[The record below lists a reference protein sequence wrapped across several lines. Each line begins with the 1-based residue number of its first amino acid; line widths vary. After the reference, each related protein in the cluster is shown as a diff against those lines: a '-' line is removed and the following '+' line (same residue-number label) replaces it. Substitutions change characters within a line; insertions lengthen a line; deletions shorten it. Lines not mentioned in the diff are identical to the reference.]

1 MTKIK
6 MLELIAFGRFK
17 NKTIEL
23 SGGLNFICGLNEAGK
38 STVQLFIKS
47 MLYGAGSGRGR
58 GAKPR
63 DRMIPW
69 GESRASGRMIIEKD
83 GVPVE
88 IYREFGSKP
97 SDDVTKV
104 TAAADGS
111 DWFGASVRGAEV
123 GERLLGMSE
132 DMFSRTVFIAQ
143 DGAALS
149 GGSDEIEARLTN
161 LLAGG
166 SETVSAAAA
175 EARLKKRI
183 ASLKAKDR
191 RAAPGEIDKL
201 EAERR
206 SLVEK
211 LETQRK
217 TRKEAAKIRSEIT
230 ALEAEADRAEKE
242 KTRLRRLELS
252 ETAKEKAER
261 LRRLDSC
268 LAEEIQLGN
277 SRRFQLFKHKIKDNT
292 ADMIHGLSDRIDE
305 IESGAYR
312 LGDERDS
319 YARMAEESAK
329 RKKLFLIIGIVL
341 AALGFCCAVLGV
353 IFKTYDLLS
362 GAALIIISPIGY
374 LIMRRKHARILKLL
388 GETDRNI
395 DATRLR
401 VSELEAELSE
411 VLRGLECD
419 TVRDFDK
426 KYADYRATEAK
437 IETVRGIYD
446 NILGGGDYAQIKAE
460 AEETR
465 KYITEE
471 TPPQNADLRQ
481 AAIDAERRHTEAVK
495 KITELRIAEGR
506 LPETALISDIGNNIK
521 LIDEKLAEKRD
532 ELEALGMALEG
543 LRDAER
549 YIRSDYAPLLNE
561 RASEIMAELTD
572 GRRGELTVAA
582 DFSVRL
588 RDESA
593 PDAKRAE
600 LFSAGTYTQVY
611 LAVRLAVAELVQ
623 NAEDTIVFLD
633 DVFTGFDDRRAY
645 SAALMLKKRCAGK
658 RQAVL
663 FSCHGRERQNAEK
676 IGGINIIE
684 IDDQK
689 TEVER

>member
-1 MTKIK
+1 MTRIK
-6 MLELIAFGRFK
+6 RLELIAFGRFK

-23 SGGLNFICGLNEAGK
+23 SGGLDFICGLNEAGK
-38 STVQLFIKS
+38 STVRLFIKS
-47 MLYGAGSGRGR
+47 MLYGAGGGRGR
-58 GAKPR
+58 GAKLR
-63 DRMIPW
+63 ERMIPW

-83 GVPVE
+83 GVPLE
-88 IYREFGSKP
+88 IYREFGSRP
-97 SDDVTKV
+97 SEDVTKV
-104 TAAADGS
+104 TAADGT
-111 DWFGASVRGAEV
+111 DWFGAPVSGAEV

-149 GGSDEIEARLTN
+149 GGSEEIEARLTN
-161 LLAGG
+161 LMAGG

-175 EARLKKRI
+175 EERLKKRI

-206 SLVEK
+206 DLAEK
-211 LETQRK
+211 LRGQEK
-217 TRKEAAKIRSEIT
+217 TRNEAARLRAEIT
-230 ALEAEADRAEKE
+230 ALEAEAAEAEKE
-242 KTRLRRLELS
+242 TARLRALELS
-252 ETAKEKAER
+252 EAAKEKTER
-261 LRRLDSC
+261 LKQLDAC

-277 SRRFQLFKHKIKDNT
+277 SRRFQLFKHKIKDDT
-292 ADMIHGLSDRIDE
+292 SDKIHGLSDRIDE

-319 YARMAEESAK
+319 CARMAEEAAK
-329 RKKLFLIIGIVL
+329 REKLFLAIGIVL
-341 AALGFCCAVLGV
+341 AAVGFCCAVLGV

-374 LIMRRKHARILKLL
+374 LITRRRRARAIELL
-388 GETDRNI
+388 GETDGKI
-395 DATRLR
+395 ADTRKR
-401 VSELEAELSE
+401 VSELETELSE
-411 VLRGLECD
+411 ALNDLECD

-426 KYADYRATEAK
+426 KYADYRAAEAK

-460 AEETR
+460 ADEAR
-465 KYITEE
+465 KYIIKE
-471 TPPQNADLRQ
+471 TPPANIDPRR
-481 AAIDAERRHTEAVK
+481 AAAEAERRHTEAVK
-495 KITELRIAEGR
+495 KITELKIAEGR
-506 LPETALISDIGNNIK
+506 LPETVLISDIENNIK
-521 LIDEKLAEKRD
+521 LIDEKLAEKRG

-543 LRDAER
+543 VRDAER
-549 YIRSDYAPLLNE
+549 HVRSDYAPLLNE
-561 RASEIMAELTD
+561 RAGEILAELTD
-572 GRRGELTVAA
+572 GRRGEIMVAA
-582 DFSVRL
+582 DFSVKL
-588 RDESA
+588 KDENA

-623 NAEDTIVFLD
+623 KAEDTIVFLD
-633 DVFTGFDDRRAY
+633 DVLTGFDDERAY
-645 SAALMLKKRCAGK
+645 NAALMLKKRCGDK
-658 RQAVL
+658 RQALL

-689 TEVER
+689 RR

>member
-1 MTKIK
+1 MTRIK
-6 MLELIAFGRFK
+6 RLELIAFGRFK

-97 SDDVTKV
+97 SEDVTKV
-104 TAAADGS
+104 TSAADGS
-111 DWFGASVRGAEV
+111 DWFGASVGGAEV

-143 DGAALS
+143 DSTALS

-175 EARLKKRI
+175 EARLKKQI

-206 SLVEK
+206 SLAEK
-211 LETQRK
+211 LRDQEK
-217 TRKEAAKIRSEIT
+217 TRNEAARLRSEIT

-242 KTRLRRLELS
+242 KEQLRALELS
-252 ETAKEKAER
+252 EAAKEKVER
-261 LRRLDSC
+261 LKRLDVC

-277 SRRFQLFKHKIKDNT
+277 SRRFQLFKHKIKDDT
-292 ADMIHGLSDRIDE
+292 ADKIHELSDSIDE

-319 YARMAEESAK
+319 YVRMAEESAK
-329 RKKLFLIIGIVL
+329 REKLFLIIGIVL
-341 AALGFCCAVLGV
+341 AAVGFCCAVLGI

-374 LIMRRKHARILKLL
+374 LITRRKHSRILKLL

-395 DATRLR
+395 GDTRKR
-401 VSELEAELSE
+401 VSELETELSE
-411 VLRGLECD
+411 TLNRLECD

-426 KYADYRATEAK
+426 KYADYRAAEAK

-460 AEETR
+460 ADEAR
-465 KYITEE
+465 RYIIEE
-471 TPPQNADLRQ
+471 TPPQNMDLRR
-481 AAIDAERRHTEAVK
+481 AVTEAERRRDAAVK

-506 LPETALISDIGNNIK
+506 LPETVPISDIENNINS
-521 LIDEKLAEKRD
+521 IDEKLAEKRD

-543 LRDAER
+543 VRDAER
-549 YIRSDYAPLLNE
+549 HIRSDYAPLLNE
-561 RASEIMAELTD
+561 RAGEILAEMTD
-572 GRRGELTVAA
+572 GRRGDIMVAA
-582 DFSVRL
+582 DFSVKL
-588 RDESA
+588 RDENA

-633 DVFTGFDDRRAY
+633 DVLTGFDDRRAY
-645 SAALMLKKRCAGK
+645 SAALMLKKRCADK

-684 IDDQK
+684 IDDKK